1 MWRIIYTIIAVELF
15 CNYASDLIDIY
26 NAYCLIVRNRKLGN
40 SVGVIHMSAHW
51 GLSVTALLCFLYF
64 VSQVMMPGSS
74 QAVEVDEVEDL
85 AQLE

>member
-1 MWRIIYTIIAVELF
+1 MENNLHISVEFF
-15 CNYASDLIDIY
+15 CNYASNLIDIY
-26 NAYCLIVRNRKLGN
+26 NGYFFIRNRKLGN